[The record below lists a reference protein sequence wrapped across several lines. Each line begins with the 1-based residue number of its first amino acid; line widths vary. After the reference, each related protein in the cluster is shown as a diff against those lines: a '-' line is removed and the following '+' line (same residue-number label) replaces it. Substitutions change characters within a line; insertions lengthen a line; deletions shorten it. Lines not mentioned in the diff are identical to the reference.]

1 VYRGIFMPRD
11 GEQNNHHSIVQYQG
25 QWLLF
30 YHQWLET
37 PGCQR
42 KQRHVA
48 AEVLTFGA
56 DGSIKPLER
65 TKMGLALEP
74 GQR

>member
-1 VYRGIFMPRD
+1 MPRD

-30 YHQWLET
+30 YHQWLDT
-37 PGCQR
+37 PGCAR

-48 AEVLTFGA
+48 VEMLNFGA

-65 TKMGLALEP
+65 TKTGLGVAA